1 LRLRAA
7 RQRGAAL
14 NVVDLLIIGYLLED
28 RVVIDGV
35 PTDYRSDM
43 SWLVAEIALKWKHG
57 CQGGARDWICGQIHS
72 WTVPRGRAP
81 CPDCCL
87 KCGR

>member
-1 LRLRAA
+1 MMVCGRIVLKSKLRLRAA

-43 SWLVAEIALKWKHG
+43 
-57 CQGGARDWICGQIHS
+57 
-72 WTVPRGRAP
+72 
-81 CPDCCL
+81 CC
-87 KCGR
+87 